1 MHSPAPHGPAIEAGA
16 TGGHPA
22 RTSIGGIS
30 ISTTRDVTRAGNA
43 PRLDGLAD
51 AVHEATALF
60 RRVQAARDGWV
71 NGQGGDVASA
81 GNHRALSR
89 HTANYLVAA
98 ALAGP
103 APEDARLV
111 DVGGGVGAFTVWLAQ
126 RLGVRPVLVD
136 ADPGVLR
143 VAGAAFPE
151 LSTAAG
157 MDDTAAGSAWL
168 VTAMEVVEH
177 VPPRA
182 QLGFVRGLAGLVA
195 PGGALVVS
203 TPDESRYVGRSS
215 GYAPHV
221 GVLDADG
228 LEALLAE
235 ATGLPV
241 QVWRLEG
248 EAFHVG
254 GMERLVL
261 PVANRVVGGLRRSAP
276 GIMDAASHLWARVG
290 AARPR
295 RARPHVPAVRAV
307 RAPEGHGSGLV
318 AMVRFP

>member
-1 MHSPAPHGPAIEAGA
+1 M
-16 TGGHPA
+16 
-22 RTSIGGIS
+22 
-30 ISTTRDVTRAGNA
+30 RAGDA

-51 AVHEATALF
+51 AVRETAALF
-60 RRVQAARDGWV
+60 SRVEAARDGWV
-71 NGQGGDVASA
+71 NGQGGDVACA

-89 HTANYLVAA
+89 HTANYLAA
-98 ALAGP
+98 AAMAGP
-103 APEDARLV
+103 APAGARLV

-126 RLGVRPVLVD
+126 RLGARPTLVD
-136 ADPGVLR
+136 ADPDVLR
-143 VAGAAFPE
+143 VAAAAFPE

-157 MDDTAAGSAWL
+157 MGDTATGAAWL

-203 TPDESRYVGRSS
+203 TPDESRYMGRSS

-221 GVLDADG
+221 GVLDAAG
-228 LEALLAE
+228 LEGLLAE

-254 GMERLVL
+254 GLERLVL
-261 PVANRVVGGLRRSAP
+261 PMANRAVGGLRRSVP
-276 GIMDAASHLWARVG
+276 GIMDAASHLWTRVG

-295 RARPHVPAVRAV
+295 RAQPHVPAVRPV
-307 RAPEGHGSGLV
+307 RASEGRGSGLV
-318 AMVRFP
+318 AVVRFP